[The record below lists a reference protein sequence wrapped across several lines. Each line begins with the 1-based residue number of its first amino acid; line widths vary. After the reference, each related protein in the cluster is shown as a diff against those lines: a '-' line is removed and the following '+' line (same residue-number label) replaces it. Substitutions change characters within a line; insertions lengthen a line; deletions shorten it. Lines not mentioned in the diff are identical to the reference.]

1 MYDKSIERWEERKV
15 LPTCFRGCMVSDVT
29 LVLDQTGDDREIRI
43 DFEVPELLTGTLK
56 SEIEVCERNSFK
68 ICDFHPI
75 KEEHEEDYATPFFIR
90 RRSNGHTPRGTLS
103 ASVAT
108 VR

>member
-1 MYDKSIERWEERKV
+1 MGEKEEEVQEQLQKWNEKV
-15 LPTCFRGCMVSDVT
+15 KECEMAKCKVMVM
-29 LVLDQTGDDREIRI
+29 I

-75 KEEHEEDYATPFFIR
+75 KEEHEEDYATPFFLI
-90 RRSNGHTPRGTLS
+90 RRSNGHTPRATLS